1 MSRRIGEL
9 LVKRGLVTDL
19 QLDKALKTQL
29 ILGGH
34 LGTCLIEL
42 GFIDEES
49 FGRMLAEMHGVRYA
63 TPDQLVGIA
72 PDVIQIFSSRMVEKY
87 RAIPIKLED
96 NTLHLAVVDPKTLGR
111 LSTLTG
117 HKIVP
122 WIVPELRIYEAM
134 EAYYNIPRRGRYI
147 RLCQELGH
155 RKVREPLGETV
166 HESSEPSVPRDVQLG
181 ETAEPRAAGTLT
193 AVDLGEEYG
202 YGKSWRDVAD
212 ELFEERTDTDGA
224 HEHEEEKP
232 RREPARVHL
241 IRTRRNAATE
251 VFRRMS
257 RAEDKDDLARAVLDY
272 AAERMNG
279 AILFTVRAET
289 ASIWDWTGLK
299 LKGDGV
305 RSLRFPVTA
314 GSVFALMLGD
324 GQYRGPVPDRTDCKW
339 FYSALQFEVPD
350 EIVLLPVYLN
360 DRLVAIFY
368 GDGGSSGEIL
378 GTTDSYANLTQKL
391 GLALNMLVLKMKIL
405 A

>member
-9 LVKRGLVTDL
+9 LVKEGLVTLL

-42 GFIDEES
+42 GFVDEES
-49 FGRMLAEMHGVRYA
+49 FGRTLAEMHGLRYA
-63 TPDQLVGIA
+63 SPAQLKGIA
-72 PDVIQIFSSRMVEKY
+72 LEVIQIFSSQMVEKY

-117 HKIVP
+117 YKIVP
-122 WIVPELRIYEAM
+122 WIAPELRLYEAM
-134 EAYYNIPRRGRYI
+134 EAYYNIPRRARYI
-147 RLCQELGH
+147 RLCQELGQ
-155 RKVREPLGETV
+155 RKLREPLGETV
-166 HESSEPSVPRDVQLG
+166 QETTEPSVVGDVHLG
-181 ETAEPRAAGTLT
+181 ESTEPRAAGTLT
-193 AVDLGEEYG
+193 AVDLGVEYG

-212 ELFEERTDTDGA
+212 ELFDDETDADGA
-224 HEHEEEKP
+224 DDGVKP
-232 RREPARVHL
+232 RREPARVHS

-257 RAEDKDDLARAVLDY
+257 QAEDKDDLARSVLDY
-272 AAERMNG
+272 AAERMTG

-289 ASIWDWTGLK
+289 ASVWDWTGLK
-299 LKGDGV
+299 LKGGGV

-324 GQYRGPVPDRTDCKW
+324 GQYRGPVPDRTDYKW
-339 FYSALQFEVPD
+339 FYSALQLEVPD
-350 EIVLLPVYLN
+350 EILLFPVYLN